1 MRTVFDKKIFIV
13 DDDSFITTSLEQILN
28 NLGYKNIE
36 IYLTGKRCMK
46 YIKNNP
52 EIVFLDYQ
60 MDDMDGIEVLKKIK
74 SYSEDIQVVFITSME
89 SVVLAIK
96 TIKLGAFD
104 FLLKKDLTEKELES
118 IINNITHENFA
129 KLLEHV

>member
-1 MRTVFDKKIFIV
+1 MVTVFDKKIFLV
-13 DDDSFITTSLEQILN
+13 DDDSFLTASLQQILN
-28 NLGYKNIE
+28 NVGYKNIE
-36 IYLTGKRCMK
+36 IYPSGKRCMK
-46 YIKNNP
+46 FIKNNP

-74 SYSEDIQVVFITSME
+74 SYSKDIQVVFTTSME

-96 TIKLGAFD
+96 SIKLGASD
-104 FLLKKDLTEKELES
+104 FLLKKDISEKEVET

-129 KLLEHV
+129 KLLN